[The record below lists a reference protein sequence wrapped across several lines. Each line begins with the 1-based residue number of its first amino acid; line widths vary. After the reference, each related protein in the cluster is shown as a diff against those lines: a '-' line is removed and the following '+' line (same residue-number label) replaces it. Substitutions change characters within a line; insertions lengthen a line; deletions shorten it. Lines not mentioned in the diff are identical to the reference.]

1 MSFYAGLRLFRQVY
15 APLGLVQPPHYVNL
29 KTDAALSMSIGG
41 ATGAFVGTDMV
52 YLPDQNPLIDVV
64 GVAPTDSAI
73 TACGKAGASTALGF
87 TASQV
92 TPHIY

>member
-1 MSFYAGLRLFRQVY
+1 
-15 APLGLVQPPHYVNL
+15 
-29 KTDAALSMSIGG
+29 MSIGG